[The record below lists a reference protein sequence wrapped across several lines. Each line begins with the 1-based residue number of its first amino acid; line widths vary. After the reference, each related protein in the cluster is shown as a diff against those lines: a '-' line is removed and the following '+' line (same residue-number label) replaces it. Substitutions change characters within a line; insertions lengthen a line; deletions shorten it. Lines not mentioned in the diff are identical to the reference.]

1 MNIINFKMTK
11 VKYGIA
17 EDSTDAVN
25 IFINGENFQPLKS
38 AAHKIS

>member
-17 EDSTDAVN
+17 EDSTDAVE
-25 IFINGENFQPLKS
+25 IFVNGKNFLEE
-38 AAHKIS
+38 ILRLLIID

>member
-1 MNIINFKMTK
+1 MDTINFKLTK

-25 IFINGENFQPLKS
+25 IFINGENLQPLK
-38 AAHKIS
+38 